1 MAEIYAWV
9 IVAVAGLAA
18 LAGVFL
24 LTRPIEHAFLKT
36 LLRCLAAVWLLL
48 PWQIGVV
55 EGKYA
60 PAFIVAIFEGRHCL
74 RSRWVHW
81 RCWWCCSSQRWSS
94 VRARRR
100 ELSLRLADRPDIA
113 MPQRRD

>member
-9 IVAVAGLAA
+9 VVAVAGLAT

-24 LTRPIEHAFLKT
+24 LTRPIKHAFLKT

-60 PAFIVAIFEGRHCL
+60 PAFIVALFEGLFRREGNPWPAL
-74 RSRWVHW
+74 TVLAVGSLAVL
-81 RCWWCCSSQRWSS
+81 
-94 VRARRR
+94 VVLLVAEVVKRART
-100 ELSLRLADRPDIA
+100 P
-113 MPQRRD
+113 

>member
-60 PAFIVAIFEGRHCL
+60 PAFIVAIFEGLFRREGNPWPAL
-74 RSRWVHW
+74 SALAVG
-81 RCWWCCSSQRWSS
+81 SLA
-94 VRARRR
+94 VLVVLLVAEVVKRAR
-100 ELSLRLADRPDIA
+100 AP
-113 MPQRRD
+113 